1 MENELCRIKTLIYQG
16 DSDQFQPSHQDEA
29 SAHSSPYQSPLIKSP
44 GIGKIEKFRAVFVR
58 DI

>member
-1 MENELCRIKTLIYQG
+1 MENELYRIKSQIYQA
-16 DSDQFQPSHQDEA
+16 DSDQIHPSHHDEA
-29 SAHSSPYQSPLIKSP
+29 SAHSSPYQSPLMKSP